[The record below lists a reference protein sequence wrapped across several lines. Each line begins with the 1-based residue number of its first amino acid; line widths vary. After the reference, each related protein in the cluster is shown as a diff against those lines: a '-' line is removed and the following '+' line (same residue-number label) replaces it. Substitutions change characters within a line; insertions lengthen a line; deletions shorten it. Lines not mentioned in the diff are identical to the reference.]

1 MLLTSIVAA
10 IAIVLTPTEPGALT
24 DRPDALMKAIE
35 SRSRLQT
42 GRVHFSRTLNGL
54 DDGNGIT
61 VSMTA
66 RIGGADEL
74 WTNLGRE
81 DLDDSQAGSA
91 PRVHAALR
99 KDGRVLS
106 SGLDFGIMHYS
117 DAGEPGAEMV
127 PHIRT
132 LGLVG
137 GIGYFEP
144 ERLVWGSDPDKRR
157 VEYSESAEGELRL
170 VEAREGEFT
179 RKWWIDPARGWAV
192 VRFEGWLRDEKVLE
206 SRTSLRQ
213 FGAQWFPE
221 MTEAYTK
228 DFRDGKEPLE
238 VVVVHAAEFNSP
250 DLPASVSLEEAGIEP
265 GMYVFY
271 WNPDRIR
278 PGEENHMWDGEKP
291 VSATEFFARMKA
303 GELERGPRNRAAME
317 EARKRASAVNAAS
330 AGSRH
335 LPPAS
340 QLAPPPTDWEIY
352 TSNFIARY
360 RLDERQSEKAW
371 ALLRNCENARKEVIE
386 RFERR
391 LNSLKADAENAS
403 ARREELVKES
413 GHEQDR
419 IFESRL
425 KAGLEKL
432 PSSAQRK
439 AVEGKR
445 DVKPSS
451 GGPEKKP

>member
-1 MLLTSIVAA
+1 
-10 IAIVLTPTEPGALT
+10 
-24 DRPDALMKAIE
+24 
-35 SRSRLQT
+35 
-42 GRVHFSRTLNGL
+42 
-54 DDGNGIT
+54 
-61 VSMTA
+61 
-66 RIGGADEL
+66 
-74 WTNLGRE
+74 
-81 DLDDSQAGSA
+81 
-91 PRVHAALR
+91 
-99 KDGRVLS
+99 
-106 SGLDFGIMHYS
+106 
-117 DAGEPGAEMV
+117 
-127 PHIRT
+127 
-132 LGLVG
+132 
-137 GIGYFEP
+137 
-144 ERLVWGSDPDKRR
+144 
-157 VEYSESAEGELRL
+157 
-170 VEAREGEFT
+170 
-179 RKWWIDPARGWAV
+179 
-192 VRFEGWLRDEKVLE
+192 
-206 SRTSLRQ
+206 
-213 FGAQWFPE
+213 
-221 MTEAYTK
+221 
-228 DFRDGKEPLE
+228 
-238 VVVVHAAEFNSP
+238 
-250 DLPASVSLEEAGIEP
+250 
-265 GMYVFY
+265 
-271 WNPDRIR
+271 
-278 PGEENHMWDGEKP
+278 
-291 VSATEFFARMKA
+291 
-303 GELERGPRNRAAME
+303 ME